1 MSVGDS
7 REGAPGSGSAKP
19 ADSRQGGASGA
30 GSARPD
36 ALRGD
41 VPPQQDVPPQKVPPT
56 EVLVVLPTFNER
68 LNLEKVVAGVRR
80 LGHDV
85 LIVDD
90 ASPDKTGELADSLAA
105 ADPSIRVLHRPRK
118 LGLGSAYED
127 AFKIGLAGGSA
138 LFVEMDADGSHLPGN
153 LEAIVAAARSSGGLA
168 IGSRYIRGGEVV
180 GWPFYR
186 YLLSWAANVYCR
198 LLLWLPTHDC
208 TSGYR
213 CYTRDLLTHIQLD
226 EVVSQGYSFQIEM
239 VYRARQL
246 GYQVVETPIRF
257 EDRVAGASKVSQG
270 EVRRA
275 LLTVLRL
282 SLRRWTRRK

>member
-1 MSVGDS
+1 VSVGES
-7 REGAPGSGSAKP
+7 R
-19 ADSRQGGASGA
+19 GGESN
-30 GSARPD
+30 S
-36 ALRGD
+36 
-41 VPPQQDVPPQKVPPT
+41 PPT
-56 EVLVVLPTFNER
+56 EVLVVLPTFNEL
-68 LNLEKVVAGVRR
+68 LNLEKVVAGVRG
-80 LGHDV
+80 LGHNV

-90 ASPDKTGELADSLAA
+90 ASPDKTGELADRLAA
-105 ADPSIRVLHRPRK
+105 ADPGIRVLHRPRK

-153 LEAIVAAARSSGGLA
+153 LDAIVSAARSSGGLA
-168 IGSRYIRGGEVV
+168 IGSRYIHGGEVV

-213 CYTRDLLTHIQLD
+213 CYTRDLLTHIKLD

-239 VYRARQL
+239 VYLTRQL
-246 GYQVVETPIRF
+246 GYKVVETPIRF

-282 SLRRWTRRK
+282 SLRRWTQSK